1 MYDGE
6 DDDFE
11 NADPHTLART
21 TDPDT
26 SKEAAYAALT
36 GKLQKIAYTYILA
49 LGPNG
54 MTIREL
60 EDKYGRGRNVRGGS
74 MSARPNDL
82 EKKGL
87 IFYLGDR
94 RGRSRVMR
102 VKEWEGKL
110 KLDGEKVVPCSPKK
124 L

>member
-1 MYDGE
+1 
-6 DDDFE
+6 
-11 NADPHTLART
+11 
-21 TDPDT
+21 
-26 SKEAAYAALT
+26 
-36 GKLQKIAYTYILA
+36 
-49 LGPNG
+49 
-54 MTIREL
+54 
-60 EDKYGRGRNVRGGS
+60 

>member
-1 MYDGE
+1 MYDDD

-26 SKEAAYAALT
+26 SKEAAYSALT
-36 GKLQKIAYTYILA
+36 GKLQKIAYNYILA
-49 LGPNG
+49 SGANG

-110 KLDGEKVVPCSPKK
+110 KLDGEKVVFCDP
-124 L
+124 

>member
-36 GKLQKIAYTYILA
+36 GKLQKIAYTYIL
-49 LGPNG
+49 
-54 MTIREL
+54 EL

-102 VKEWEGKL
+102 VKEWQGKL

>member
-1 MYDGE
+1 MSDDYDGFFE
-6 DDDFE
+6 D
-11 NADPHTLART
+11 ADPHTLARI

-26 SKEAAYAALT
+26 SKEAAYAVLT
-36 GKLQKIAYTYILA
+36 GKLQKIAYNYILA
-49 LGPNG
+49 SGANG

-94 RGRSRVMR
+94 RGKSRVMR
-102 VKEWEGKL
+102 TKEWEGKL
-110 KLDGEKVVPCSPKK
+110 KFDGVKVTPV
-124 L
+124 